1 MGRVKSAMI
10 KKASLQL
17 FEKSGDFSE
26 DFAHNKKVLY
36 GTIPYKSV
44 RNKVAGGIV
53 RLAKQRKLKEQKE
66 KNTDAKSVEIEE
78 N

>member
-26 DFAHNKKVLY
+26 DFNYNKKILS
-36 GTIPYKSV
+36 GTIYYKSP

-53 RLAKQRKLKEQKE
+53 RLARQKKLKEQKE
-66 KNTDAKSVEIEE
+66 TEKE